1 MKMFRAA
8 LSSAVL
14 LFTAFTHAQV
24 MIYTTD
30 FTSMA
35 FEKTA
40 DAATLTA
47 TLSGGSSDLGAAS
60 PAHCIVKFK
69 LHPQGDGLSG
79 TLQAFSSDIMEYTDS
94 STDPGE
100 FTFNA
105 REASVLAPSLSVC
118 PLASDFS
125 GSYRAVERG
134 SKAYAS
140 AFRELM
146 QLNHIN
152 ALDVFQKG
160 NPAQAA
166 RLLEP
171 WILSAPFP
179 QEYSASI
186 YNDYGYFLQQAGE
199 HIPAIKV
206 FTLVKTRSPKRVAV
220 YLNLADSLWAIQDVA
235 KAKEVYRVYIDM
247 MAKAGQVER
256 IPARVAERSR

>member
-1 MKMFRAA
+1 MKIFRTA
-8 LSSAVL
+8 LSGAVL
-14 LFTAFTHAQV
+14 LFTGFTHAEV
-24 MIYTTD
+24 MIYATD

-35 FEKTA
+35 FEKTT
-40 DAATLTA
+40 DSATLTA
-47 TLSGGSSDLGAAS
+47 TLYGGSSDLGAAS
-60 PAHCIVKFK
+60 PANCTVKFR
-69 LHPQGDGLSG
+69 LHQRGDGFSG
-79 TLQAFSSDIMEYTDS
+79 TLQAFSSDIMGYTDS
-94 STDPGE
+94 STDQGE

-105 REASVLAPSLSVC
+105 REASVFAPSLSVC
-118 PLASDFS
+118 ALASDFS

-166 RLLEP
+166 KLLEP
-171 WILSAPFP
+171 WILSAPSP

-199 HIPAIKV
+199 HITAIKV
-206 FTLVKTRSPKRVAV
+206 FTRVKTRSPKRVAV
-220 YLNLADSLWAIQDVA
+220 YLNLADSLWAVQDIA
-235 KAKEVYRVYIDM
+235 KAKDIYRRYSEM
-247 MAKAGQVER
+247 MEKAGQAEKIPER
-256 IPARVAERSR
+256 VVQRSR